1 MKKAMILY
9 YPIIMGFVIGLAFFY
24 VNSLMS
30 ESQGQTNYVGEI
42 ALNYLKTEKSIKPI
56 LSYIEDSAEQASY
69 QSFYDLAL
77 NGGFYT
83 ESECGSY
90 QQTNL
95 WISET
100 KDCYPEVNKTITS
113 FLNEHLNNYLAINED
128 TSQFINNYDFLLKQE
143 ENKLRIMGIATL
155 PIIIP
160 ITIKEE
166 INKKSVEKQIGNYSI
181 KPSFE
186 HIVDYNL
193 NDYNT
198 IKETIMEIA
207 STCEKEADINKCVE
221 QKIVAINALHEA
233 KPQEYPLKWNI
244 GNSNAVEKLFYGFVE
259 KYESCLNSK
268 DTNCRCDFKLD
279 YDNTDLKG
287 EYVITISHD
296 QGNTNFELTKPSE
309 YDLAY
314 TIKNHLPAALDRNIF
329 AFIQQFK
336 SFEYSVSYSSSSNY
350 QSTKLIYQDKINEF
364 DLTTGTMLYKKNK
377 EKVVFIGRDSTEY
390 QALEECSIPN
400 IFRFSVINENNKF
413 FVYDKITNKAE
424 FKSLETKFGIYVK
437 DLPPPPIEGL
447 EATSEQKAE
456 GSVLLSWKESNAF
469 DVAGYNIYFS
479 QNNFLR
485 QEIKEN
491 SKIENP
497 ITHTDI
503 EYKQTSSRL
512 MEENIYE
519 KIHPTVLYDYSKKIW
534 GHNVFKDGPKIEKLK
549 PQQLYYATET
559 KEYFYILDGLED
571 NKKYYFAVTAIDKA
585 GNEINNKDSEQRLEL
600 DKNYVSA
607 TPEDNL
613 APNKITNLV
622 KQDFS
627 RYYYRFTFNLP
638 ETNEDGTSL
647 KEDRL
652 YLYAYLVE
660 SHSCA
665 FDDIKF
671 KISNA
676 ETRSNNYFPQ
686 EGSPQIILMNLKK
699 DSEYCLTFVMKD
711 ETENPDL
718 GSSNLKDIIVN
729 YGLHTLS

>member
-9 YPIIMGFVIGLAFFY
+9 YPIIMGFVIGLAYFY

-30 ESQGQTNYVGEI
+30 ESEGQTNYVGEI
-42 ALNYLKTEKSIKPI
+42 ALNYLKTDKESIPI
-56 LSYIEDSAEQASY
+56 LNYIEDSAEQSSY
-69 QSFYDLAL
+69 QSIYDLAL

-100 KDCYPEVNKTITS
+100 KDCYPKVNKTITS

-155 PIIIP
+155 PTIIP
-160 ITIKEE
+160 ITIKEK

-244 GNSNAVEKLFYGFVE
+244 GNSNTVEKLFYGFVE

-314 TIKNHLPAALDRNIF
+314 TIKNHLPATLDRNIYG
-329 AFIQQFK
+329 FIQQFK

-364 DLTTGTMLYKKNK
+364 DLTKGTMLYKKNK
-377 EKVVFIGRDSTEY
+377 EKVVFMGRDSTEY
-390 QALEECSIPN
+390 QNLEECSIPN
-400 IFRFSVINENNKF
+400 IFRFSVTNENKKF
-413 FVYDKITNKAE
+413 LVYDKITQRAE
-424 FKSLETKFGIYVK
+424 FKPIEIKFAIYVK
-437 DLPPPPIEGL
+437 DLL
-447 EATSEQKAE
+447 
-456 GSVLLSWKESNAF
+456 
-469 DVAGYNIYFS
+469 YYS
-479 QNNFLR
+479 QGNFLQR
-485 QEIKEN
+485 EITNHEITAPFF
-491 SKIENP
+491 KIESKN
-497 ITHTDI
+497 T
-503 EYKQTSSRL
+503 KL
-512 MEENIYE
+512 NEENIYE
-519 KIHPTVLYDYSKKIW
+519 RISPTVIYERTNKIW
-534 GHNVFKDGPKIEKLK
+534 GHNVFRDEPKIERLK

-571 NKKYYFAVTAIDKA
+571 NTPYYFAVTAIDKA
-585 GNEINNKDSEQRLEL
+585 GNEINNKDTDQKLEL

-613 APNKITNLV
+613 APNKITDLTRRIGT
-622 KQDFS
+622 S
-627 RYYYRFTFNLP
+627 YYRFTFKLP
-638 ETNEDGTSL
+638 TTSEDGLPLNEKKLILSV
-647 KEDRL
+647 
-652 YLYAYLVE
+652 YQVE
-660 SHSCA
+660 SSSCA

-671 KISNA
+671 KIS
-676 ETRSNNYFPQ
+676 ESRPISRSYFPEQ
-686 EGSPQIILMNLKK
+686 QFTEISLFDLQRNT
-699 DSEYCLTFVMKD
+699 DYCLTFVMKD
-711 ETENPDL
+711 DSNNPDL
-718 GSSNLKDIIVN
+718 ASSNLQDIIVN
-729 YGLHTLS
+729 YLLHTS